1 MIWTSKGGGKAPK
14 LNKPKS
20 KTLRKTK
27 DNRNLSQVVNDV
39 SLRVAY

>member
-27 DNRNLSQVVNDV
+27 DNRNLSQVINDV
-39 SLRVAY
+39 SLRVVY